1 MSNKSDL
8 QKQHKPL
15 NSVALL
21 FFMIAAVTIISWII
35 PAGAY
40 DRVELNGR
48 TAVDPDSFRFI
59 EAENVSLFD
68 LFLAV
73 PSGMSNAASML
84 IAALL
89 IGGGME
95 VLQKSNA
102 MNIGISRAIR
112 RLGIQRGN
120 IVLIF
125 LFYVFALMG
134 GFLGFIEGSIPFIP
148 IAISIAIAL
157 GYDSIVGVAI
167 AMLGAIS
174 GFTCGPTNPYT
185 VGVAQTVA
193 GLQMYSGIGLRL
205 VLFAVIPLVS
215 LLYILHYAKK
225 VSRDPA
231 KSLMAGVDVSDIK
244 FDISAYDSLAFTG
257 KHALAL
263 LILLA
268 GIVAYVIGSV
278 KFGFTML
285 HLGAIFVLI
294 GVAIA
299 VVFRFSVNDTAETF
313 LKGAQGMTGAVFI
326 MGVAYGISW
335 ILTKASVLD
344 TIVYYLSNPLKG
356 LSPVISI
363 IGILV
368 VIMLINLLIP
378 SGSGKALIVMPIV
391 LPIADIVGIDP
402 QVATLAYQFG
412 DGITNLCT
420 PLLGVLLL
428 ALGFGKVPF
437 NKWERFIL
445 PIVGI
450 LAVIA
455 CITLVI
461 AMAIGYQ

>member
-1 MSNKSDL
+1 MSEKTK
-8 QKQHKPL
+8 KQHKPL
-15 NSVALL
+15 NSIALL
-21 FFMIAAVTIISWII
+21 FLMIIAVTVLSWLI
-35 PAGAY
+35 PAGSY

-48 TAVDPDSFRFI
+48 SAVDPDSFKFI
-59 EAENVSLFD
+59 EADNVSVFD
-68 LFLAV
+68 IFLAV

-102 MNIGISRAIR
+102 MNIGIARGIR
-112 RLGIQRGN
+112 RLGIARGN

-134 GFLGFIEGSIPFIP
+134 AFLGFIEGSIPFIP

-193 GLQMYSGIGLRL
+193 GIGMYSGIGLRL
-205 VLFAVIPLVS
+205 VLFVILPLVC
-215 LLYILHYAKK
+215 LIYILAYAKR
-225 VSRDPA
+225 VSKDPE

-244 FDISAYDSLAFTG
+244 FDISSYDSLAFTG
-257 KHALAL
+257 KHAAAL

-278 KFGFTML
+278 KLGFTML
-285 HLGAIFVLI
+285 HLGAIFVII
-294 GVAIA
+294 GVAIGI
-299 VVFRFSVNDTAETF
+299 VFGFGINDTAETF
-313 LKGAQGMTGAVFI
+313 IKGAQGMTGAVFI

-335 ILTKASVLD
+335 ILTKAKVLD
-344 TIVYYLSNPLKG
+344 TIVYYLSSPLKG
-356 LSPVISI
+356 LSPVISL
-363 IGILV
+363 IGILI

-391 LPIADIVGIDP
+391 LPIADIVGINP
-402 QVATLAYQFG
+402 QIATLAYQFG

-437 NKWERFIL
+437 NKWEKFIL

-450 LAVIA
+450 MTVIA

-461 AMAIGYQ
+461 AMAIGYT